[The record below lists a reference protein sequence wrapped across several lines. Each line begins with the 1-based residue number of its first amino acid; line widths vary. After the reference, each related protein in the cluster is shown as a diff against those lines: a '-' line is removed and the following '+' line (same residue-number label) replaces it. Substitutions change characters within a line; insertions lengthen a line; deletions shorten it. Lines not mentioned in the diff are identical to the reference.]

1 MASLNVSLPDT
12 MRSWIDAQV
21 KGGDFSNASDYIRD
35 LIRMDQRKREAL
47 KIAVLEGLN
56 SGTSPRQIEDIVKDI
71 KRKK

>member
-1 MASLNVSLPDT
+1 
-12 MRSWIDAQV
+12 
-21 KGGDFSNASDYIRD
+21 
-35 LIRMDQRKREAL
+35 L